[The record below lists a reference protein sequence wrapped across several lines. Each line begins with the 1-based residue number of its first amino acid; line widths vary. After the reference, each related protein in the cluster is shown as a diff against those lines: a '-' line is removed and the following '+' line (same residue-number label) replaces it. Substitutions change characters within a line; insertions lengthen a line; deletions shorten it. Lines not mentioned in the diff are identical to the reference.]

1 MKIIS
6 TGLLTTACLLATSCG
21 NVKKEKPG
29 LPNIIYILSDDLSWG
44 DIGAYGQE
52 LIKTPNIDRI
62 ANEGIRFTNAY
73 AGSSVCAP
81 SRSALMQGKHMG
93 HATVRDNMYMK
104 YRHSLQEEDF
114 TVAMMLQ
121 EAGYKTGLFGKW
133 GLAVHD
139 QPGIPNNKGFDEFF
153 GYLNQQQA
161 HTYYPEFL
169 WKNKE
174 RVYYP
179 ENLNHHLIENYKTTS
194 EYDDQ
199 GRVKPNGITGD
210 PYKAKYSFDEYCQES
225 LEFVRNSKDSPF
237 FLYLAYT
244 IPHGALI
251 VPELGIYKDMDWPM
265 KFREWAAMIT
275 RMDSEVGKLLKLLD
289 ELGLDDNTLIF
300 FSSDNGL
307 ASKGYIGKEG
317 TEFFKLAGPTSGE
330 KGNAFDGSF
339 RVPAMV
345 RWPGIIKPGQV
356 SDHIW
361 AFWDFLPTVADII
374 GVEPPEDTDG
384 ISLLPTLLDTG
395 NQQEHEYLYWEHN
408 QRQAVRKGN
417 WYAYLPAGGKIQLFD
432 LDSDPQQKNDLSV
445 LHPEIVKRMEEIMAE
460 EYIPSD
466 AFPKPGESRNEF
478 LERLKNKNIP
488 EWPENVEKY

>member
-21 NVKKEKPG
+21 NVKEEKSRI
-29 LPNIIYILSDDLSWG
+29 PNIIYILSDDLSWG

-52 LIKTPNIDRI
+52 FIKTPNIDRI

-93 HATVRDNMYMK
+93 HATVRDNMYMN

-133 GLAVHD
+133 GLAVYD
-139 QPGIPNNKGFDEFF
+139 QPGLPNNKGFDEFF
-153 GYLNQQQA
+153 GYLNQRQA

-179 ENLNHHLIENYKTTS
+179 ENLNHHLIENYKITS

-210 PYKAKYSFDEYCQES
+210 PYKAKYSFDEYCRES
-225 LEFVRNSKDSPF
+225 LEFVRNSKDTPF

-251 VPELGIYKDMDWPM
+251 VPELGIYKDMDWPI

-275 RMDSEVGKLLKLLD
+275 RMDSEVGKLLELLD

-307 ASKGYIGKEG
+307 ASKGYIGNEG
-317 TEFFKLAGPTSGE
+317 TEFFNLAGPTRGE
-330 KGNAFDGSF
+330 KGNAWDGSF

-345 RWPGIIKPGQV
+345 RWPGKIKPAQV

-361 AFWDFLPTVADII
+361 AFWDFLPTIADII

-384 ISLLPTLLDTG
+384 ISLLPTLLGKG

-408 QRQAVRKGN
+408 QRQAIRKGS
-417 WYAYLPAGGKIQLFD
+417 WYAYLPAGGNIQLFD
-432 LDSDPQQKNDLSV
+432 LEYDPQQKNDLSGS
-445 LHPEIVKRMEEIMAE
+445 HPEIVKRMEEIMEE
-460 EYIPSD
+460 EYIPSN
-466 AFPKPGESRNEF
+466 AFPIPGESRNDF
-478 LERLKNKNIP
+478 LERIKKINIP